1 MAGSPTNGF
10 SQTASNFGSY
20 NPDSYRKQME
30 ADMKAGKPQM
40 PTILGFNPTAYN
52 DAKTTYDAQMTEC
65 NADPEAY
72 RQNNPVSDPM
82 AYRQDLSY
90 NPQISGQIQAANRQA
105 KVPIVDYTQ
114 AQYDYISHPQTN
126 NPQATTDQGS
136 WQGGMPLPNAQPQQ
150 DQQQPF
156 NVNIAASQGI
166 QDAMNTTGGE
176 LNYRP
181 MAINAPSQY
190 DLAQYTNPYENQVV
204 QQSLS
209 DLERSRLI
217 AKNVDSAQAGAA
229 SAFGGSRHGIAES
242 ETNRAF
248 ADQVART
255 SSGLRQTGY
264 QNAQDMARQAQIQN
278 QAAGLS
284 GSQQRL
290 NASSQLG
297 SLSNLGFGM
306 GQQIQDRMDRQGG
319 MQQLLQQE
327 LINAAKGQYADY
339 TGSPAESLQYL
350 LNAVGGA
357 PAVGSVTDSKEMGLM
372 DYLKLGAGIKAF

>member
-1 MAGSPTNGF
+1 MAGSPTGGF
-10 SQTASNFGSY
+10 SQMASDLATFKN

-30 ADMKAGKPQM
+30 ADRKAGKPQM

-52 DAKTTYDAQMTEC
+52 DAKTTYDAQMSEW

-82 AYRQDLSY
+82 AYRQVSD
-90 NPQISGQIQAANRQA
+90 NPQISGQIQ
-105 KVPIVDYTQ
+105 
-114 AQYDYISHPQTN
+114 
-126 NPQATTDQGS
+126 G
-136 WQGGMPLPNAQPQQ
+136 QGGMPLPNAQLAVEPPEYQDFLDQPQQ
-150 DQQQPF
+150 GQQQPF

>member
-1 MAGSPTNGF
+1 MAGSPTGGLG
-10 SQTASNFGSY
+10 QMASDLATFKN

-52 DAKTTYDAQMTEC
+52 DAKTTYDAQMTEW

-82 AYRQDLSY
+82 AYRQVSD
-90 NPQISGQIQAANRQA
+90 NPQISGQIQGG
-105 KVPIVDYTQ
+105 
-114 AQYDYISHPQTN
+114 
-126 NPQATTDQGS
+126 QGS

-156 NVNIAASQGI
+156 NVNLAASQGI

-284 GSQQRL
+284 GSSQRL
-290 NASSQLG
+290 NAANQLG
-297 SLSNLGFGM
+297 SISNLGFGM
-306 GQQIQDRMDRQGG
+306 GQQIQDRMDRQGA
-319 MQQLLQQE
+319 MQQALQQQ
-327 LINAAKGQYADY
+327 LINAGKQQYAGY
-339 TGSPAESLQYL
+339 TGAPAQSLQYL
-350 LNAVGGA
+350 LSAVGGA
-357 PAVGSVTDSKEMGLM
+357 PPVGSVDKGYEPGLF
-372 DYLKLGAGIKAF
+372 DYLTLGLGV